1 VGQLDSVLPHVPG
14 RVAGELAALAAQ
26 GASGALEISGDPG
39 GTSYLTEG
47 YLTFAESAA
56 VPDPGSRLV
65 NSRRVL
71 VDQWSRADQ
80 DSQPDGCAGDL
91 LIDRGLID
99 PREWQTVLR
108 SAALDALLSLA
119 IQLSGDP
126 AATGSSFVPE
136 QAHPAGSAVRLDAR
150 SAWAY
155 AWQEAGRLT
164 GHAVLP
170 GARLRLCGPGPAGP
184 GVGGQALA
192 VLGQIDG
199 QATLRDLAWR
209 NGLALYG
216 VMDWVDRLIED
227 GVCTVAGSQGGDQAP
242 PADLPA
248 PRSASP
254 APRPASP
261 ALPAGLRHPDDRDG
275 ANLRWTPPDLNLL
288 GRVLAG
294 LRRMDLGADGLSLN
308 PPAE

>member
-1 VGQLDSVLPHVPG
+1 MWPGLLAAKRGHRGSIMDSALQHAPS

-39 GTSYLTEG
+39 ATIYLTEG
-47 YLTFAESAA
+47 YLTFAESDA
-56 VPDPGSRLV
+56 VPDLSARLV

-71 VDQWSRADQ
+71 VDQWSRAQQ

-99 PREWQTVLR
+99 QREWQTVLR

-119 IQLSGDP
+119 IQLAGNP
-126 AATGSSFVPE
+126 AATGSSFVPR

-164 GHAVLP
+164 GRAVLP
-170 GARLRLCGPGPAGP
+170 GARLRLCGPDPAGP
-184 GVGGQALA
+184 GIGGQALA

-199 QATLRDLAWR
+199 EATLRDLAWR

-216 VMDWVDRLIED
+216 VMDWVARLIED
-227 GVCTVAGSQGGDQAP
+227 GVCTVASPQAGDGGGQAL
-242 PADLPA
+242 PAGPPA

-254 APRPASP
+254 A
-261 ALPAGLRHPDDRDG
+261 LPPGLRHPDDQDG
-275 ANLRWTPPDLNLL
+275 ANLRWTPPDLRLL
-288 GRVLAG
+288 SRVLAG
-294 LRRMDLGADGLSLN
+294 LRRMD
-308 PPAE
+308 

>member
-1 VGQLDSVLPHVPG
+1 VGQLDSALQHAPG

-39 GTSYLTEG
+39 GTIYLTEG

-56 VPDPGSRLV
+56 VPDLGARLV

-71 VDQWSRADQ
+71 VDQWSRAHQ

-99 PREWQTVLR
+99 QREWQTVLR

-126 AATGSSFVPE
+126 APTGSSFVPE

-170 GARLRLCGPGPAGP
+170 DARVRWCGPDPAGP
-184 GVGGQALA
+184 GVGGKALA

-216 VMDWVDRLIED
+216 VMDWVARLVQD
-227 GVCTVAGSQGGDQAP
+227 GVCTVAGPPGGDQAAAAGLPAPRSIP
-242 PADLPA
+242 PARSDPLTSPVPPA

-254 APRPASP
+254 A
-261 ALPAGLRHPDDRDG
+261 LPPGLRHPDDQDG

-294 LRRMDLGADGLSLN
+294 LRRMD
-308 PPAE
+308 